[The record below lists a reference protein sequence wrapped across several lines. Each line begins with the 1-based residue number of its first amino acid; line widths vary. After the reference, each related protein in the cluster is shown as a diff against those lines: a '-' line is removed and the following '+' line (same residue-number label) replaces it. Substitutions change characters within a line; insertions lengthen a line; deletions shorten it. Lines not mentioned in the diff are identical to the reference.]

1 MSAGPHLP
9 LISHDILRGL
19 YAHRLMTT
27 TQVHRLY
34 APLTSLR
41 WTRSTLADL
50 EDQGLVAWVRVAG
63 GRERAWYLLRDGV
76 SVTEGAGVEVR
87 GYRMD
92 ARRAAGPLQAHTLAT
107 NEVGLVFVEAARR
120 YGDDCWSEGWRNE
133 TAHRAGAGGT
143 GEVII
148 SDAVLDYTVIEK
160 NLGST
165 FLCRFI
171 EIDRATTPVRTLV
184 RKLEAYA
191 RLYAHRPSW
200 RAYPMFPPV
209 VVVMAGPPE
218 VVLQR
223 RIDALDAMLPLS
235 APLANAPDV
244 QITATTLEQL
254 RTHGPH
260 APVFWRPGFDHLVD
274 IRGRAEVRRMPG
286 PS

>member
-1 MSAGPHLP
+1 MSAPHLP
-9 LISHDILRGL
+9 LIAHDILRGL
-19 YAHRLMTT
+19 YTHRLMTT
-27 TQVHRLY
+27 TQVHELY

-41 WTRSTLADL
+41 WTRATLADL
-50 EDQGLVAWVRVAG
+50 DAQGLVAWVRVAG
-63 GRERAWYLLRDGV
+63 GRERAWYLRRDGV
-76 SVTEGAGVEVR
+76 VVTEGAGVEVR

-107 NEVGLVFVEAARR
+107 NEVGLVFVAAARR
-120 YGDDCWSEGWRNE
+120 FGDDFWSEGWRNE
-133 TAHRAGAGGT
+133 TAHRTGAGGN

-160 NLGST
+160 DKGST
-165 FLCRFI
+165 LLCRFI

-184 RKLEAYA
+184 RKLESYT

-200 RAYPMFPPV
+200 RAYPVFPPV
-209 VVVMAGPPE
+209 VIVMAGPPE

-235 APLANAPDV
+235 APLANAPEV
-244 QITATTLEQL
+244 TVMATTLEQL

-260 APVFWRPGFDHLVD
+260 AQVFWRPGAEHLVD
-274 IRGRAEVRRMPG
+274 IRGRAEVRRP
-286 PS
+286 PRDS